1 MGFYIV
7 LFFNFVEWHYDRSAA
22 TKIMMSDDGILH
34 LGPATVDMPF
44 LKSGLKEKLD
54 LSVEVR
60 RRAQYKS
67 AGNIFVRD
75 EFDEFHKEQ
84 YTDLIQ
90 HLERN
95 FIDNISRSRYIR
107 PYATPKSAE
116 MIKCFKWIVEQI
128 TSKHENLEFKMDEE
142 SKKESRNGMS
152 SHIKE
157 EKSDEVEE
165 SLSGSDVEDEW
176 ESTMSYLV
184 HCWSHS
190 LGDYKH
196 PVLFVVLQFWD
207 NQKGQRVFYEATVK
221 HPEKRLGL

>member
-1 MGFYIV
+1 
-7 LFFNFVEWHYDRSAA
+7 
-22 TKIMMSDDGILH
+22 MSDDGLVQ

-60 RRAQYKS
+60 RRAEYKS
-67 AGNIFVRD
+67 FGNMFVRD
-75 EFDEFHKEQ
+75 KFDEFHKEQ

-95 FIDNISRSRYIR
+95 FIDTVCRSRYLR
-107 PYATPKSAE
+107 PYAAPKNPE
-116 MIKCFKWIVEQI
+116 LIKCFKWIANQI
-128 TSKHENLEFKMDEE
+128 TMKHEHLEFKLDEE
-142 SKKESRNGMS
+142 SMEESKNGMAE
-152 SHIKE
+152 HAKE

-165 SLSGSDVEDEW
+165 SLSGSEEEDEW
-176 ESTMSYLV
+176 DTTLSYLI
-184 HCWSHS
+184 HCWSHN

-207 NQKGQRVFYEATVK
+207 NQEKQRVFYEATVTYPGK
-221 HPEKRLGL
+221 KLGI